1 MTGTK
6 LRRYIF
12 RYNALDRYAF
22 TTVIKRYSTAALPL
36 RTKLKN
42 VSGVAAADG
51 DLLVDTNYSLGVDFS
66 IALRVRSQRREK
78 LIELYGSLDI
88 SLRVRK
94 LSYSRYWR
102 LD

>member
-1 MTGTK
+1 MK
-6 LRRYIF
+6 
-12 RYNALDRYAF
+12 D
-22 TTVIKRYSTAALPL
+22 
-36 RTKLKN
+36 
-42 VSGVAAADG
+42 VSEVAAADG
-51 DLLVDTNYSLGVDFS
+51 NLLVDTSYSLSVYFS
-66 IALRVRSQRREK
+66 AALRVRSQRREK